1 MKIINNIFYENQ
13 WKKSLSKKF
22 FSRKSLINKKKFF
35 YPEVNRDD
43 IQRVILS
50 AKSGL
55 KINKEINLP
64 ERQKF
69 IYQI

>member
-1 MKIINNIFYENQ
+1 ME
-13 WKKSLSKKF
+13 KSLSKKF
-22 FSRKSLINKKKFF
+22 FSRKSLINKKILLS
-35 YPEVNRDD
+35 EVNRDD

-69 IYQI
+69 ITRSTKNIKKL